1 MDPDKFNF
9 REYESAAK
17 TVAAIH
23 KFYLT
28 LFVYIVM
35 VGYLHW
41 LDLRDGIYN
50 WAYWPT
56 IGFTISLFW
65 FAIAMLPSRWKE
77 RQIQKEMLTNSTKRE
92 SFLESEKKYSI
103 REYDK
108 AKRQV
113 EDKMEFFTH
122 LSIYILVN
130 SFFIYLSL
138 SNSENFWAIW
148 PILGWGIGVFFH
160 GFKVFFKTRESNC
173 KRKLIEKEIE
183 KQRRIK
189 EKF

>member
-1 MDPDKFNF
+1 MVPDKFNF

-77 RQIQKEMLTNSTKRE
+77 RQIQKEMLTHSTKRE

-113 EDKMEFFTH
+113 EDKKGFFTH

-138 SNSENFWAIW
+138 SNSENFWGDLAYFRMGNW
-148 PILGWGIGVFFH
+148 CFFSWIQS
-160 GFKVFFKTRESNC
+160 FFKT
-173 KRKLIEKEIE
+173 
-183 KQRRIK
+183 
-189 EKF
+189 